1 MNMADDWYLL
11 GEFTRDIGLGDTI
24 RFLVERNIEDPALHG
39 ISCDEGTGL
48 GPRPVAVF
56 TEPETFPTVWR
67 PTWDGDPMSP
77 GIEVDARDLARRDWR
92 GSASLKQCG

>member
-1 MNMADDWYLL
+1 MADDWYLL

-56 TEPETFPTVWR
+56 TEPETCPTVWR